1 MYIEDL
7 CLSKLHTLVHS
18 SHIQKVC
25 APLLKLGINYF
36 SMLRIY
42 DDKRVIR
49 LANQNAWTE
58 YTHQENL
65 YSRTNQLPLYPSH
78 YVGVNQVVDE
88 NVLNIIK
95 DYGSEQG
102 FMINFRYED
111 YVDRYYFCFTLGQ
124 GFMQSIVL
132 ERLEVL
138 YQFLAYFHEQTNPL
152 ILDIKKNQPV
162 YVSDLSLPAHDDEVK
177 MNALIDSFLDEVSL
191 KHFSLNIKGQAITL
205 SAQKIH
211 LVQLWQRG
219 LTAKRIAQETQLS
232 YRTVQF
238 YLQQLRED
246 LKSVGID
253 DLFTLKLPPYLNISP

>member
-18 SHIQKVC
+18 SHVQKVC

-42 DDKRVIR
+42 DDKKVIR

-124 GFMQSIVL
+124 GFMQSMVL

-138 YQFLAYFHEQTNPL
+138 YQFLAYFHEQTQTL
-152 ILDIKKNQPV
+152 ILDIQKNQPV
-162 YVSDLSLPAHDDEVK
+162 YVSDFPVADEGK
-177 MNALIDSFLDEVSL
+177 NINALINSFLDEVSL
-191 KHFSLNIKGQAITL
+191 KHLTLNIKGQAIKLT
-205 SAQKIH
+205 SQKIQ
-211 LVQLWQRG
+211 LIQLWQQG
-219 LTAKRIAQETQLS
+219 LTAKKIAKETQLS

-238 YLQQLRED
+238 YLQQLKED
-246 LKSVGID
+246 VQAVGVD
-253 DLFTLKLPPYLNISP
+253 DLFDLKLPPYLIPR